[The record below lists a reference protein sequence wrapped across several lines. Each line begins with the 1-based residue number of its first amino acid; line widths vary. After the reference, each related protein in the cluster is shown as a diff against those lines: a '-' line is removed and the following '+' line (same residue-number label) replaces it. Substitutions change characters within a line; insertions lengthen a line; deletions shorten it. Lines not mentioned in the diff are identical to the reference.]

1 MSLAKG
7 AFSGTVY
14 REPQKR
20 FTSNDVPITYFTFN
34 INADG
39 EELIRV
45 RALGNLAERVE
56 KEIFKND
63 KLVVTGNLTMQ
74 TIKTETGAEK
84 KIVELGL
91 SAFEKISDSSN
102 TGNSSS
108 SEQKTSVNEQ
118 STEDIVT
125 FTEPVDDLI
134 NEDEIPF

>member
-102 TGNSSS
+102 TGNSSV
-108 SEQKTSVNEQ
+108 SEQKTTVNEQ